1 MLRNETVEPRGR
13 LSPFKANL
21 KKTLQAAVFSA
32 PIEKQAQI
40 QYIFFMDLLKKLE
53 ECENR
58 YKVVQEM
65 VLDPNLVKDQKK
77 YKDTMRENGYLS
89 ELSELYAQ
97 YRKVLQGIKDAKE
110 MITAEDDVEMK
121 EMARE
126 ELKSL
131 EEEQPK
137 LEEEIKLKLVPPDP
151 LDEKNIILEIRSAA
165 GGDEATL
172 FVRDLWEMYCHLA
185 DRKGWKY
192 EVMEQ
197 QETEVG
203 GFNKIVTSISGK
215 FVYGTLRWE
224 SGVHRVQ
231 RVPATESQG
240 RLQTSTATVAVLPEA
255 EETEIEIKP
264 GDVRIDVMRAGG
276 PGGQCVN
283 TTDSAVRLTHIP
295 TGIVVI
301 QQDEK
306 SQIKNKEKAFR
317 VLRARLF
324 DLEESKKQAER
335 AAARSS
341 MVGSGARSEKIRTYN
356 YPQDRVTDHRINYSQ
371 HNLPA
376 FMMGDMDAMLDALN
390 VYAKEEQLKADITTL
405 GND

>member
-1 MLRNETVEPRGR
+1 
-13 LSPFKANL
+13 
-21 KKTLQAAVFSA
+21 
-32 PIEKQAQI
+32 
-40 QYIFFMDLLKKLE
+40 MDLIKKLD
-53 ECENR
+53 ECEKR
-58 YKVVQEM
+58 FKVVSDLVM
-65 VLDPNLVKDQKK
+65 DPNLVKDPKK
-77 YKDTMRENGYLS
+77 YKDTMREHGYLT
-89 ELSELYAQ
+89 ELCALYDE
-97 YRKVLQGIKDAKE
+97 YKKVLQGIQDAKE
-110 MITAEDDVEMK
+110 MITNEDDADMR

-126 ELKSL
+126 ELKEL
-131 EEEQPK
+131 EEKQPN
-137 LEEEIKLKLVPPDP
+137 LEEEIKLKLVPLDP

-165 GGDEATL
+165 GGDEASL
-172 FVRDLWEMYCHLA
+172 FVRDLWEMYTHLA
-185 DRKGWKY
+185 ERKGWKT
-192 EVMEQ
+192 ETMEA

-231 RVPATESQG
+231 RVPQTESQG

-264 GDVRIDVMRAGG
+264 GDVRVDVMRAGG

-295 TGIVVI
+295 TGLVVI

-324 DLEESKKQAER
+324 DLEESKKQEER

-356 YPQDRVTDHRINYSQ
+356 FPQDRVTDHRINYSA
-371 HNLPA
+371 HNLPS
-376 FMMGDMDAMLDALN
+376 FMMGEMDDMLDALN
-390 VYAKEEQLKADITTL
+390 VYAKEEQLKSDITEL
-405 GND
+405 

>member
-1 MLRNETVEPRGR
+1 
-13 LSPFKANL
+13 
-21 KKTLQAAVFSA
+21 
-32 PIEKQAQI
+32 
-40 QYIFFMDLLKKLE
+40 MDLLKKLN

-58 YKVVQEM
+58 LKEVSELVM
-65 VLDPNLVKDQKK
+65 DPDLVKDQKK
-77 YKDTMRENGYLS
+77 YKDTMREHGYLT
-89 ELSELYAQ
+89 EVCALYDE
-97 YRKVLQGIKDAKE
+97 YKKVLQGIQDAKE
-110 MITAEDDVEMK
+110 MITAEDDAEMK

-126 ELKSL
+126 ELKEL
-131 EEEQPK
+131 EEKQPK
-137 LEEEIKLKLVPPDP
+137 IEEEIKLKLVPPDP

-165 GGDEATL
+165 GGDEASL

-185 DRKGWKY
+185 DRKGWKT
-192 EVMEQ
+192 ETMEA

-231 RVPATESQG
+231 RVPQTESQG

-255 EETEIEIKP
+255 EEAETEIEIKP
-264 GDVRIDVMRAGG
+264 GDVRVDVMRAGG

-301 QQDEK
+301 QQDQK
-306 SQIKNKEKAFR
+306 SQIKNKEKAWQ

-324 DLEESKKQAER
+324 DLEQSKLDAER
-335 AAARSS
+335 SSARKS
-341 MVGSGARSEKIRTYN
+341 MVGNGDRSEKIRTYN
-356 YPQDRVTDHRINYSQ
+356 FPQDRVTDHRINYTA

-376 FMMGDMDAMLDALN
+376 FMMGEMDDMLDALN
-390 VYAKEEQLKADITTL
+390 VYAKEEQL
-405 GND
+405 NEVN

>member
-1 MLRNETVEPRGR
+1 
-13 LSPFKANL
+13 
-21 KKTLQAAVFSA
+21 
-32 PIEKQAQI
+32 
-40 QYIFFMDLLKKLE
+40 
-53 ECENR
+53 
-58 YKVVQEM
+58 M

-97 YRKVLQGIKDAKE
+97 YKKVLQGIKDAKE

-376 FMMGDMDAMLDALN
+376 FMMGEMDGMLDALN

>member
-1 MLRNETVEPRGR
+1 
-13 LSPFKANL
+13 
-21 KKTLQAAVFSA
+21 
-32 PIEKQAQI
+32 
-40 QYIFFMDLLKKLE
+40 MDLIKKLD
-53 ECENR
+53 ECEKR
-58 YKVVQEM
+58 FKEVSDLVM
-65 VLDPNLVKDQKK
+65 DPNLVKDPKK
-77 YKDTMRENGYLS
+77 YKDTMREHGYLT
-89 ELSELYAQ
+89 ELCALYDE
-97 YRKVLQGIKDAKE
+97 YKKVLQGIQDAKE
-110 MITAEDDVEMK
+110 MITNEDDADMR

-126 ELKSL
+126 ELKEL
-131 EEEQPK
+131 EEKLPK
-137 LEEEIKLKLVPPDP
+137 LEEDIKLKLVPPDP

-165 GGDEATL
+165 GGDEASL
-172 FVRDLWEMYCHLA
+172 FVRDLWEMYTHLA
-185 DRKGWKY
+185 ERKGWKT
-192 EVMEQ
+192 ETMEA

-264 GDVRIDVMRAGG
+264 GDVRVDVMRAGG

-295 TGIVVI
+295 TGLVVI

-324 DLEESKKQAER
+324 DLEESKKQEER

-341 MVGSGARSEKIRTYN
+341 MVGSGARSEKVRTYN
-356 YPQDRVTDHRINYSQ
+356 FPQDRVTDHRINYSA
-371 HNLPA
+371 HNLPS
-376 FMMGDMDAMLDALN
+376 FMMGEMDDMLDALN
-390 VYAKEEQLKADITTL
+390 VYAKEEQLKSDITEL
-405 GND
+405 

>member
-1 MLRNETVEPRGR
+1 
-13 LSPFKANL
+13 
-21 KKTLQAAVFSA
+21 
-32 PIEKQAQI
+32 
-40 QYIFFMDLLKKLE
+40 MDLLKKLD
-53 ECENR
+53 ECEKRFKEVSDLVMNP
-58 YKVVQEM
+58 
-65 VLDPNLVKDQKK
+65 DLVKDAKK
-77 YKDTMRENGYLS
+77 YKDTMREHGYLS
-89 ELSELYAQ
+89 EICALSTEYK
-97 YRKVLQGIKDAKE
+97 KVLTGIQDAKE
-110 MITAEDDVEMK
+110 MITAEDDAEMK

-126 ELKSL
+126 ELKAL
-131 EEEQPK
+131 EERQPK

-165 GGDEATL
+165 GGDEASL

-185 DRKGWKY
+185 ERKGWKT
-192 EVMEQ
+192 ETMEA

-203 GFNKIVTSISGK
+203 GFNKIVTNISGK

-255 EETEIEIKP
+255 EETEVNINP
-264 GDVRIDVMRAGG
+264 NDVRVDVMRAGG

-301 QQDEK
+301 QQDQK
-306 SQIKNKEKAFR
+306 SQIKNKEKAWS

-324 DLEESKKQAER
+324 DLEQSKKDAER
-335 AAARSS
+335 SAARKS
-341 MVGSGARSEKIRTYN
+341 MVGNGDRSEKIRTYN
-356 YPQDRVTDHRINYSQ
+356 FPQDRVTDHRINYSA
-371 HNLPA
+371 HNLPS
-376 FMMGDMDAMLDALN
+376 FMMGNMDDMLDALN
-390 VYAKEEQLKADITTL
+390 VYAKEEMLKADITEM
-405 GND
+405 GSN